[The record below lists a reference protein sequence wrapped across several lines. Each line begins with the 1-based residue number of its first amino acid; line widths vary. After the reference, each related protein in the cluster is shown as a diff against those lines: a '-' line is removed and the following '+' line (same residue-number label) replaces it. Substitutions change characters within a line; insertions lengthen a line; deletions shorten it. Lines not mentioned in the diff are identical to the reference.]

1 MNIGFQV
8 KFAFF
13 RWCGDPTK
21 LFLLNEVMKVIKR
34 DKLIEQAK
42 DVGEYFQGKLQ
53 QLQACKH
60 TVYEMMIELQ
70 KNHSSLLSQ
79 ARGRGTF
86 AAIDLPNP
94 QARDRLVE
102 VVGFFVVQKVLL
114 STHKEAVIR
123 LFEHRYLCV
132 SFSFIFPTN

>member
-1 MNIGFQV
+1 M
-8 KFAFF
+8 
-13 RWCGDPTK
+13 
-21 LFLLNEVMKVIKR
+21 FLLNEVMKVIKR

-102 VVGFFVVQKVLL
+102 VVGFFVVQKMFLL

-123 LFEHRYLCV
+123 LFEHIDIYAFHFLS
-132 SFSFIFPTN
+132 SFRQTSVHNKES

>member
-1 MNIGFQV
+1 M
-8 KFAFF
+8 
-13 RWCGDPTK
+13 
-21 LFLLNEVMKVIKR
+21 FLLNEVMKVIKR

-60 TVYEMMIELQ
+60 TVYEMMVELQ

-102 VVGFFVVQKVLL
+102 VVGFFVVQKVFLL
-114 STHKEAVIR
+114 LTHKEAVIR